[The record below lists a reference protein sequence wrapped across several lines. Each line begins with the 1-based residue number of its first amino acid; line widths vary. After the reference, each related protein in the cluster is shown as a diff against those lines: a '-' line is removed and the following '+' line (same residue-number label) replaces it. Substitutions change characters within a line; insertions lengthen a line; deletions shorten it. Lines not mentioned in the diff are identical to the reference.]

1 MNAVDIGILVIV
13 GLFAVEGLRRGF
25 ILGVIDLIAFGL
37 SVLAAARFSEI
48 VAEPLR
54 DRGVPAS
61 LAASMGFVVAAVV
74 SFALIGFAARL
85 LLSPLRVLGADTAV
99 GWVNGIL
106 GLLPGA
112 VRGLAMATLLLFVL
126 SALPAETGMHVNLAG
141 SRLARPLLTTG
152 QQVLH
157 DGLTWAGIDPRSLG
171 VLYQTVSPR

>member
-1 MNAVDIGILVIV
+1 VLSIL
-13 GLFAVEGLRRGF
+13 
-25 ILGVIDLIAFGL
+25 
-37 SVLAAARFSEI
+37 SAARFSEI

-54 DRGVPAS
+54 DRGVPSS

-74 SFALIGFAARL
+74 SFALLGFAARL
-85 LLSPLRVLGADTAV
+85 LLSPLKVLGADTAV

-112 VRGLAMATLLLFVL
+112 VRGLAMATLVLLFL
-126 SALPAETGMHVNLAG
+126 SALPADAGIRNTLAG
-141 SRLARPLLTTG
+141 SRLARPILTTG

-171 VLYQTVSPR
+171 VLYQTISPT